1 MKFIINVIIYLLCTT
16 SKQDSGRT
24 KYQLRKRVNYIYS
37 VSKGL
42 LSEISETWITEHIK
56 MKYTLSGKHME
67 FAQIILYLSEMY
79 PFFVFWR
86 VCLTSEVVRSK
97 LLSIAILSVAI
108 FTVIAII
115 ACTAAK
121 AFEEQTWTA
130 FAILLVTSIQVFWK

>member
-1 MKFIINVIIYLLCTT
+1 M
-16 SKQDSGRT
+16 D
-24 KYQLRKRVNYIYS
+24 
-37 VSKGL
+37 
-42 LSEISETWITEHIK
+42 
-56 MKYTLSGKHME
+56 

-79 PFFVFWR
+79 SFFVFWR
-86 VCLTSEVVRSK
+86 VCLTPEVVRSK

-130 FAILLVTSIQVFWK
+130 FAILLVVSIQVFCK